1 MVKKKQQ
8 ELRGERSFVTTKV
21 GKCLNKEEKMRKKL
35 KKRSTNTIKHREWLL
50 KLKSLCFFL

>member
-21 GKCLNKEEKMRKKL
+21 GKCLNKEEKLEKNENN
-35 KKRSTNTIKHREWLL
+35 TNTIKHRVYFL
-50 KLKSLCFFL
+50 KLKS